1 MDVIYFRTSDE
12 LRAWFA
18 QHPDAT
24 ELWVGFFKKSAAEKG
39 ISYPE
44 AVDEALCAG
53 WIDGVRYTVDDQ
65 RYRNRFTPRRPGS
78 NWSQVNIR
86 RVEELAAQGRMLPA
100 GEAAFAAR
108 KEAKDKQY
116 SYENRRQDLGDPYE
130 QQFRQHPEAW
140 IFYAAQPPS
149 YRRTAAWWV
158 LSAKQEAT
166 RQRRLASLIEASTQG
181 TRLPELSGAKRKPAA
196 DANAGST
203 SDSGK

>member
-1 MDVIYFRTSDE
+1 MDAIFFRTSDE

-53 WIDGVRYTVDDQ
+53 WIDGVRYTVDGE

-108 KEAKDKQY
+108 KEAKEKQY
-116 SYENRRQDLGDPYE
+116 SYENRPHALGEPYE
-130 QQFRQHPEAW
+130 QQFREQPEAW
-140 IFYAAQPPS
+140 TFYAAQPPS

-166 RQRRLASLIEASTQG
+166 RQRRLAALIEASAQG
-181 TRLPELSGAKRKPAA
+181 TRLAQLTGKKRWAAA
-196 DANAGST
+196 DAQAGGAT
-203 SDSGK
+203 DNDK